1 MVTGSD
7 NITRAM
13 STVIPKIRESPNAQ
27 NSLYINMECDQ
38 VIKQLF
44 ALDTHYTLHTLHYRE
59 E

>member
-13 STVIPKIRESPNAQ
+13 STIIPKIRESPNAQ

-44 ALDTHYTLHTLHYRE
+44 ALDTHYTGINDY
-59 E
+59 